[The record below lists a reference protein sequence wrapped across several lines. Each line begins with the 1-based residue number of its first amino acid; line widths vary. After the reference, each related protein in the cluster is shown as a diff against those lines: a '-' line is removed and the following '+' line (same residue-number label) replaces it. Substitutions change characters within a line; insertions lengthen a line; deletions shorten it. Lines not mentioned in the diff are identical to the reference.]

1 MDILTVIILAFMLHV
16 APTAPGWHT
25 APVRPPTQA
34 LVAPDMTWE
43 RRRRAIYLRG

>member
-16 APTAPGWHT
+16 APAAPGWH
-25 APVRPPTQA
+25 A